1 MGELDRGRGKSY
13 SGRMIDTHVHLEFPD
28 YEGERDAVMERARG
42 AGVRAFV
49 CVGGE
54 VPRNRLIMG
63 LVGEYEELYAALG
76 IHPHWAT
83 AHTRDE
89 GEWIRERCG
98 HERVVAIGEVG
109 LDYHYDYSPR
119 GRQREVFEEYLAL
132 AREVKKPVII
142 HSREAFDDTL
152 GILREQSPVQ
162 GVVHCFSYGQKEV
175 EVLMELGLHISFCG
189 QITFPKCDELR
200 AVARQVPLERLLLET
215 DCPFLA
221 PVPHRGK
228 RNEPAHVAL
237 IAAKHAEIRGC
248 SIEEVVEAT
257 TKNAEKLFGI
267 SVKGGTI

>member
-1 MGELDRGRGKSY
+1 
-13 SGRMIDTHVHLEFPD
+13 MIDTHVHLEFPE
-28 YEGERDAVMERARG
+28 YEGEREGVMRRARE
-42 AGVRAFV
+42 AGVKAVV

-63 LVGEYEELYAALG
+63 LVREYEELYAALG

-83 AHTRDE
+83 AHTLDE
-89 GEWIRERCG
+89 EGWIREQCK

-119 GRQREVFEEYLAL
+119 GRQREVFGAYLAL
-132 AREVKKPVII
+132 AREEKKPVII
-142 HSREAFDDTL
+142 HSREAFEDTV
-152 GILREQSPVQ
+152 GIVREHAPVE
-162 GVVHCFSYGQKEV
+162 GVVHCFSYGEREA
-175 EVLMELGLHISFCG
+175 EVLLELGLHISFCG
-189 QITFPKCDELR
+189 QITFPKCEELR
-200 AVARQVPLERLLLET
+200 AVARRVPLERLLLET

-221 PVPHRGK
+221 PVPHRGE

-248 SIEEVVEAT
+248 RIEEVVEAT

-267 SVKGGTI
+267 TVNGGRR